1 MSGLGTAGAT
11 DDQYVMGVTSPLRW
25 VLLVDQAADG
35 PWNMAVD
42 QALLQSAEERGVATL
57 RLYSWQPAT
66 LSFGRNEPAQRRY
79 DRAEIERLAMPTV
92 RRPTGGR
99 AVWHDDEVTYAVAA
113 PAAGFGSLREAYR
126 EIHALLAEA
135 LVSLGAP
142 VLLAAERPA
151 VGVGAGA
158 CFASAAGGEV
168 VAAGGG
174 KVVGSAQVR
183 GEGAFLQHGSI
194 ILGGAQERVAH
205 VTLGAADPPNVV
217 GLTSLLPAGRA
228 TREAVVQAVAQAA
241 ARRWQVPSEPAALP
255 EETRRAA
262 EALLPRYRNP
272 GWTWRR

>member
-1 MSGLGTAGAT
+1 M
-11 DDQYVMGVTSPLRW
+11 RW
-25 VLLVDQAADG
+25 MLLLDQATGGA
-35 PWNMAVD
+35 WNMALD
-42 QALLQSAEERGVATL
+42 QALLEHAERAGVATL

-66 LSFGRNEPAQRRY
+66 LSFGRNEPALRRY
-79 DRAEIERLAMPTV
+79 DRAAIERLAMPTV

-113 PAAGFGSLREAYR
+113 PAAGFGTLRQAYR
-126 EIHALLAEA
+126 EIHALLVDA
-135 LVSLGAP
+135 LRSLGAP
-142 VLLAAERPA
+142 VLLATDRPTM
-151 VGVGAGA
+151 GVGAGA

-168 VAAGGG
+168 VAEGGG

-205 VTLGAADPPNVV
+205 VTLGAADPPNVL
-217 GLTSLLPAGRA
+217 GLTALLPTGRA

-262 EALLPRYRNP
+262 EALLPRYQDP
-272 GWTWRR
+272 AWTWRR